1 MGKGKKVRAADA
13 AHRADVSD
21 ISLEAL
27 LGEMYSEEPLP
38 PNYHTSHEWAEIW
51 GLRASQTKNHINTFI
66 KNDVMEM
73 RWKRQADFLG
83 RTHRVPVYGIVDTA
97 KERRRE

>member
-1 MGKGKKVRAADA
+1 MGKVKKVRAADA

-38 PNYHTSHEWAEIW
+38 PNYHTSHEWAELW
-51 GLRASQTKNHINTFI
+51 GLGPSQSKNHINTFI
-66 KNDVMEM
+66 ANGVMEM

-83 RTHRVPVYGIVDTA
+83 RAHRVPAYGIVK
-97 KERRRE
+97 KER

>member
-1 MGKGKKVRAADA
+1 MGKGKKVHTASAT
-13 AHRADVSD
+13 HRAGVSD

-38 PNYHTSHEWAEIW
+38 PNYHTSHEWAVIW
-51 GLRASQTKNHINTFI
+51 ALGPSQTKNHINTFI
-66 KNDVMEM
+66 KNDVMDM

-83 RTHRVPVYGIVDTA
+83 RTHRVPVYGIIK
-97 KERRRE
+97 KEK